1 MYSIL
6 FHVCGIAIVE
16 ICFYFYYIGPMETV
30 IFENKVKKI
39 INEPFKT
46 IPLLPSEHN
55 YLERYLST
63 SNNQTNT
70 LIEQRDVAVKQREEK
85 NYNLF
90 IEIILYWTLLCTIA
104 CLSLLAHYVYKRYQ
118 NTSADTSIHSEQGI
132 EMENLPLYRIANRT
146 QSHETLEITICTEKR
161 KKVSKK
167 VLYYFLFGCSIL
179 GFQYF
184 FFQNIVLKYDPLSIQ
199 EVKYILYQNIEH
211 ELQENGVIDL

>member
-55 YLERYLST
+55 YLERYFSM
-63 SNNQTNT
+63 NNQTTT
-70 LIEQRDVAVKQREEK
+70 LIEQRNEAAKLRNKQ
-85 NYNLF
+85 NNNLF
-90 IEIILYWTLLCTIA
+90 VEIILYWTMLCTIA
-104 CLSLLAHYVYKRYQ
+104 CLSFLAHYIYKRYG
-118 NTSADTSIHSEQGI
+118 NTKSPDISTHSEQGI
-132 EMENLPLYRIANRT
+132 ELENLPLYRIAN
-146 QSHETLEITICTEKR
+146 QSNESLEIPICTEER

-167 VLYYFLFGCSIL
+167 VLYYLLFGCSIL

-184 FFQNIVLKYDPLSIQ
+184 FFQNIVLKYDPLSTE
-199 EVKYILYQNIEH
+199 EVKYILYTNVRH
-211 ELQENGVIDL
+211 ELQENGAIDL